1 MPASRPPFAVPI
13 LPDYLASLDKLS
25 DEGYRNADDSALP
38 PPSAP
43 MSHHMAHRNDE
54 QAQFYM
60 TKHPIPGKSMVNFTL
75 LQLLTTTTMPPAGG
89 RHSDDTNVTASTPTM
104 DTSSSSSSTS
114 TSSSGSSSSST
125 KVNRNRHFNGLG
137 LTREN
142 GSIGLLLAMKALV
155 QLIFN
160 PIIGNLSS
168 KCGYRLPIM
177 VGTCFLLLS
186 SLGN

>member
-1 MPASRPPFAVPI
+1 
-13 LPDYLASLDKLS
+13 
-25 DEGYRNADDSALP
+25 
-38 PPSAP
+38 
-43 MSHHMAHRNDE
+43 MAQRNDE
-54 QAQFYM
+54 QTQFYM

-75 LQLLTTTTMPPAGG
+75 LQLLTSTTMPPAGG

-104 DTSSSSSSTS
+104 DSSSST
-114 TSSSGSSSSST
+114 TSST

-186 SLGN
+186 SLGNYHN

>member
-1 MPASRPPFAVPI
+1 MAG
-13 LPDYLASLDKLS
+13 LDKLS
-25 DEGYRNADDSALP
+25 DEGYHGADDGALP

-43 MSHHMAHRNDE
+43 MSHHMAYRNDE
-54 QAQFYM
+54 QTQYYM

-75 LQLLTTTTMPPAGG
+75 LQLLTTTTMPPAGSL
-89 RHSDDTNVTASTPTM
+89 HSDDTNVTTSTPPNS
-104 DTSSSSSSTS
+104 DATS
-114 TSSSGSSSSST
+114 TKG
-125 KVNRNRHFNGLG
+125 NHYRRFNSLG
-137 LTREN
+137 LTRKN

-160 PIIGNLSS
+160 PIVGNLSS
-168 KCGYRLPIM
+168 RCGYRLPIM

>member
-1 MPASRPPFAVPI
+1 MPASRLPFAVPI

-25 DEGYRNADDSALP
+25 DEGYRSADDSALP

-104 DTSSSSSSTS
+104 DSSTS
-114 TSSSGSSSSST
+114 TSTSSSSST

>member
-1 MPASRPPFAVPI
+1 
-13 LPDYLASLDKLS
+13 
-25 DEGYRNADDSALP
+25 
-38 PPSAP
+38 
-43 MSHHMAHRNDE
+43 
-54 QAQFYM
+54 
-60 TKHPIPGKSMVNFTL
+60 MVNFTL
-75 LQLLTTTTMPPAGG
+75 LQLLASTTMPPAGG

-104 DTSSSSSSTS
+104 DSSSSTS
-114 TSSSGSSSSST
+114 SSSTSSSGST

-186 SLGN
+186 SLGNYHN